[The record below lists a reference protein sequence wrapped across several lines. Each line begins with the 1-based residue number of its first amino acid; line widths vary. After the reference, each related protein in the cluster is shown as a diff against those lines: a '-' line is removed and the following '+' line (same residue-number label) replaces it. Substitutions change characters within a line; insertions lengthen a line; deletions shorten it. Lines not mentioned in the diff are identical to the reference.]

1 LTEAVQDNARPN
13 RQKGG
18 QAANRAAR
26 AERRAARA
34 SAQNDGGQN
43 TDYPERADGPQ
54 EAPRRPVVEPA
65 RLRRRHYGLL
75 LSLVGMIFVPL
86 LLTALYLY
94 IFAEDQYA
102 SNTGFTVRT
111 EETSSA
117 SDLVGGLSAFMGG
130 SSGTTNTDVLYEFM
144 QSQEMVERISA
155 RIDLAEHYSQTWP
168 GDPVFSIWPDAS
180 VEDLLWYWRRM
191 VRISYDKGSGLIDM
205 QVRAR
210 DAQTAQDIARAIVEE
225 SEQMINALN
234 ESARRDSTANAQLD
248 LDDALLRLRAARE
261 ALAEYRARTQIVDP
275 MADIQGRMGVL
286 TNLQQQLA
294 QALVDYDLLITV
306 VTTDTDPRVR
316 QAQRRIDVIRA
327 RITEERRNF
336 ATQDVTVFDT
346 DYPYLIAQFES
357 LRVDQEFAEQT
368 YRAALTALDSARSNA
383 SRQSLYLATYI
394 RPTLATRADYPQ
406 RLTLTGLTA
415 MFLMLVWSIM
425 ALIYYSIRDRG

>member
-1 LTEAVQDNARPN
+1 LNETAQGKPRPN
-13 RQKGG
+13 RPKALRAGNKALRAG
-18 QAANRAAR
+18 RQAARKAA
-26 AERRAARA
+26 
-34 SAQNDGGQN
+34 QGGGG
-43 TDYPERADGPQ
+43 DAYGEADLDMGSP
-54 EAPRRPVVEPA
+54 APVGGIVQPA
-65 RLRRRHYGLL
+65 LLRRRHYGLL
-75 LSLVGMIFVPL
+75 VSLIGLIVLPL
-86 LLTALYLY
+86 LLTIGYLY

-117 SDLVGGLSAFMGG
+117 SDLVGGLTAFMGG
-130 SSGTTNTDVLYEFM
+130 GGNTSNTDVLYEFM
-144 QSQEMVERISA
+144 QSQGIVERINA
-155 RIDLAEHYSQTWP
+155 RIDLAAHYSQTWP
-168 GDPVFSIWPDAS
+168 GDPVFSIWPTAS
-180 VEDLLWYWRRM
+180 IEDLLWYWRRM

-210 DAQTAQDIARAIVEE
+210 DPQTAQAIALAIVEE

-234 ESARRDSTANAQLD
+234 ESARRDTTANAERD
-248 LDDALLRLRAARE
+248 LEDALARLRAARE

-294 QALVDYDLLITV
+294 QALVDYDLLVQV
-306 VTTDTDPRVR
+306 VTTDSDPRVR
-316 QAQRRIDVIRA
+316 QAQRRIDVIRD
-327 RITEERRNF
+327 RISEERRIF

-346 DYPYLIAQFES
+346 DYPYLIARFES

-394 RPTLATRADYPQ
+394 QPTLASRAEYPQ
-406 RLTLTGLTA
+406 RVVLSGLTA
-415 MFLMLVWSIM
+415 MFLVLVWSIM